1 MGDQI
6 DRTFFDKQANIMVQ
20 YTTDEAKGLLTD
32 KLSAAKSSLTFTLE
46 DLEFLKEQITTM
58 DVK

>member
-1 MGDQI
+1 
-6 DRTFFDKQANIMVQ
+6 MVQ
-20 YTTDEAKGLLTD
+20 YSTDEAQTLLTD
-32 KLSAAKSSLTFTLE
+32 KLTAARSSLTFTLE